1 MFNTI
6 LNNKIQLYAVAI
18 FVYKAKNVYA
28 KSIISGTTFL

>member
-18 FVYKAKNVYA
+18 FVYAKNVYA